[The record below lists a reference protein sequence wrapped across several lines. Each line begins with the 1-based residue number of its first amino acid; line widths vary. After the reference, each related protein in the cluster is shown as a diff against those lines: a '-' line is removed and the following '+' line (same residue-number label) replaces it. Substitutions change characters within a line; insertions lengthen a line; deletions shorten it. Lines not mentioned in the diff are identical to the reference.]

1 MTPPTDTKWP
11 LRTLSVAFQI
21 IEALQELDGAGV
33 TELATHL
40 DLAKS
45 TIYNHLRTL
54 QHHHYVI
61 RDGDEYRLSLKFL
74 DHGGYVRYRGDRFD
88 LIKQTVRDVAD
99 ETDELCQFVTE
110 EHGIGVFVFR
120 EEGAQAVNTQ
130 TRIGSRV
137 HLHHTTAGK
146 AILASLPDERVETI
160 VEQRGLPGKTEHT
173 INTREDL
180 FDELTD
186 IRNRG
191 YAFDKDEHIRGLN
204 ALGVPVRDE
213 SKTVLGAVSIATPQH
228 RLRSKSRENEIADLL
243 LGVVNEL
250 ELNIRYSQ

>member
-1 MTPPTDTKWP
+1 MPSTDTKWP
-11 LRTLSVAFQI
+11 LRTLTVAFQI
-21 IEALQELDGAGV
+21 VEALQDLDGAGV

-45 TIYNHLRTL
+45 TVHNHLRTL
-54 QHHHYVI
+54 EHHQYVS
-61 RDGDEYRLSLKFL
+61 RDGDEFRLSLKFL
-74 DHGGYVRYRGDRFD
+74 DHGGYVRNRDDRFS
-88 LIKQTVRDVAD
+88 LIKQQVRYVAD

-120 EEGAQAVNTQ
+120 EEGDQAVSTQ
-130 TRIGSRV
+130 TRTGSRA

-146 AILASLPDERVETI
+146 AILASLPDERVEAI
-160 VEQRGLPGKTEHT
+160 VEEWGLPSKTEHT

-180 FDELTD
+180 FAELTA
-186 IRNRG
+186 IRDRG

-204 ALGVPVRDE
+204 ALSVPIQDE
-213 SKTVLGAVSIATPQH
+213 STVLGAISIATPQH
-228 RLRSKSRENEIADLL
+228 RLRSTDRENEIADLL

-250 ELNIRYSQ
+250 ELNIRYSR

>member
-1 MTPPTDTKWP
+1 MTPPTGTKWP
-11 LRTLSVAFQI
+11 LRTLTVAFQI
-21 IEALQELDGAGV
+21 MEALQDLDGAGV
-33 TELATHL
+33 TELASHL

-45 TIYNHLRTL
+45 TIHNHLRTL
-54 QHHHYVI
+54 EHYHYII
-61 RDGDEYRLSLKFL
+61 RDGNEYRLSLKFL
-74 DHGGYVRYRGDRFD
+74 NHGGYVRNRDDRFN

-120 EEGAQAVNTQ
+120 EEGEQAVNTQ
-130 TRIGSRV
+130 TRTGSRV

-146 AILASLPDERVETI
+146 AILASLPDERVEAI
-160 VEQRGLPGKTEHT
+160 IEQRGLPGKTEHT
-173 INTREDL
+173 LSTREEV

-186 IRNRG
+186 IRDQG

-204 ALGVPVRDE
+204 ALGVPIRDE
-213 SKTVLGAVSIATPQH
+213 STVLGAISIATPQH